1 MNAIA
6 MVIVSTV
13 FLALI
18 ILLIMAI
25 LTIYDQDMA
34 KQNLKDDISKL
45 SDTLFRKEIEAGQ
58 LEEKI
63 ERLKRGKDV

>member
-6 MVIVSTV
+6 IVIVSTV

-25 LTIYDQDMA
+25 LTIYDQDIA
-34 KQNLKDDISKL
+34 KQNLRDDNSKL
-45 SDTLFRKEIEAGQ
+45 SDALRKKGIEVDQ
-58 LEEKI
+58 LEKKI